1 MQLLKSVNVFFSEDT
16 WLRGSTGLGII
27 LIKIIYMSCH
37 KFPVLWLCLLLLGFW
52 MNRFGSSLSL
62 DWARCSHTWSDI
74 HSRPH
79 SLGVCLMEPAF
90 LREPPF
96 HSPVLETMQAR
107 SGGAGGLSQLL
118 DSISSHDCLLQ
129 QCPPQHPALGGEWYR
144 VESISQSPH
153 FFSSIFLLQNWY
165 QTQVVSH
172 PPNSSGR
179 WAAIYQLSPRMN
191 TQLID

>member
-52 MNRFGSSLSL
+52 MNRFCSSLSL
-62 DWARCSHTWSDI
+62 DWAQCSHTWSDI

-79 SLGVCLMEPAF
+79 SLGVCLMESAF

-129 QCPPQHPALGGEWYR
+129 QCPPQHPLYWVASGTELRASLKVPIFFPPFFYCKTDIRPKWYHT
-144 VESISQSPH
+144 PK
-153 FFSSIFLLQNWY
+153 FF
-165 QTQVVSH
+165 
-172 PPNSSGR
+172 R
-179 WAAIYQLSPRMN
+179 
-191 TQLID
+191 